1 MSADQLNRIEAK
13 IDRLLAMNGP
23 KQPHD
28 DEKIYKDPSAKYWP
42 GRSYKD
48 AKLSVCPADFLRAYA
63 KYKDACAFMARKE
76 ADPEKAKYADRDAK
90 SAALARQWAEYR
102 EASGESPPP
111 VAPTG
116 PEPQG
121 DLGDIP
127 F

>member
-1 MSADQLNRIEAK
+1 MTEEQANRIEAK
-13 IDRLLAMNGP
+13 LDRLLAMNGP

-28 DEKIYKDPSAKYWP
+28 DEKIFKDPSAKYWP

-90 SAALARQWAEYR
+90 SAALARAWADFR
-102 EASGESPPP
+102 EASGDSPLPVASPP
-111 VAPTG
+111 TG
-116 PEPQG
+116 SED
-121 DLGDIP
+121 DLIP